1 MRIVMGSDAAG
12 MPLKETVK
20 EAVLAQGHDV
30 VDLALADRPAPDFVD
45 AAISVAHDLVAHE
58 GSLGFCFDAYGV
70 GSYLAATRVQGM
82 VAANISD
89 ERSAYMTREH
99 NNARLICLGSQVVG
113 PAVACRI
120 AREFLSARYAGG
132 RHQIRVDMLG
142 AMAAPAPSTVS
153 DADAGAASEAAAAA
167 RAACATA
174 ATMARAT
181 QAPRVVAIGCDHIV
195 TAEKTYLHTR
205 LEEAGY
211 EVLDVGT
218 YSHARTHYPI
228 FGKAVGEAV
237 ASGAADAGVVLCGT
251 GIGITNAV
259 NKVPGARCAL
269 VRDMTSACYARR
281 ELAANVVG
289 FGGKISGEFLMA
301 DTMLAFLAARYESTP
316 ERDALVA
323 KLDAVN
329 LADPVAQAD
338 PHLFDEF
345 LATWAAGGY
354 SD

>member
-1 MRIVMGSDAAG
+1 MRVVIGSDAAG
-12 MPLKETVK
+12 MPLKETVCR
-20 EAVLAQGHDV
+20 VLAVDGHEV
-30 VDLALADRPAPDFVD
+30 VDLAPAGSPAPDFVD
-45 AAISVAHDLVAHE
+45 AAVAVAHDLLVHE
-58 GSLGFCFDAYGV
+58 DSLGFCFDAYGQ
-70 GSYLAATRVQGM
+70 GSYLAAARVQGM
-82 VAANISD
+82 VAAAISD

-99 NNARLICLGSQVVG
+99 NNARMVCLGSAVVG
-113 PAVACRI
+113 EAVACRI
-120 AREFLSARYAGG
+120 AREFLRASYAGG
-132 RHQIRVDMLG
+132 RHQVRVDMLNK
-142 AMAAPAPSTVS
+142 MAAPA
-153 DADAGAASEAAAAA
+153 AGRARLSYGTPAA
-167 RAACATA
+167 RP
-174 ATMARAT
+174 
-181 QAPRVVAIGCDHIV
+181 PRVVAIGCDHIV

-218 YSHARTHYPI
+218 YSHARTHYPL

-237 ASGAADAGVVLCGT
+237 ASGTADAGVVLCGT

-269 VRDMTSACYARR
+269 VRDMTSAVYARR

-301 DTMLAFLAARYESTP
+301 DTMLAFLAERYESTP

-329 LADPVAQAD
+329 AADPVAQMD
-338 PHLFDEF
+338 PHFFDEF
-345 LATWAAGGY
+345 LARWAAGGY
-354 SD
+354 VD

>member
-1 MRIVMGSDAAG
+1 MRVVMGADAAG
-12 MPLKETVK
+12 MPLKDSVK
-20 EAVLAQGHDV
+20 AALAADGHEI
-30 VDLALADRPAPDFVD
+30 VDLAPDGAPALDFVE
-45 AAISVAHDLVAHE
+45 AAVGVAAELLAHA
-58 GSLGFCFDAYGV
+58 GALGFCFDAYGV
-70 GSYLAATRVQGM
+70 GGSLAATRVGGM

-99 NNARLICLGSQVVG
+99 NDARMVCMGAEVTG

-132 RHQIRVDMLG
+132 RHQVRVDMLG
-142 AMAAPAPSTVS
+142 RMAAPA
-153 DADAGAASEAAAAA
+153 AAGRGASEAAATAEA
-167 RAACATA
+167 TALRAACSTA
-174 ATMARAT
+174 ATCERAT
-181 QAPRVVAIGCDHIV
+181 RAPRVVAIGCDHIV

-218 YSHARTHYPI
+218 HSNARTHYPI

-251 GIGITNAV
+251 GIGISNAA

-269 VRDMTSACYARR
+269 VRDMTSAVFARR
-281 ELAANVVG
+281 ELAANIVG

-301 DTMLAFLAARYESTP
+301 DTMLAFLSERYEPTP
-316 ERDALVA
+316 ARDALVA
-323 KLDAVN
+323 KIDAVN
-329 LADPVAQAD
+329 AADPAAQAD
-338 PHLFDEF
+338 PQLFDEL
-345 LATWAAGGY
+345 LAAWAAGRY
-354 SD
+354 TD

>member
-1 MRIVMGSDAAG
+1 MRVVIGADAAG
-12 MPLKETVK
+12 MPLKTIIKK
-20 EAVLAQGHDV
+20 ELAADGHEV
-30 VDLALADRPAPDFVD
+30 VDLSPEPAEDFVD
-45 AAISVAHDLVAHE
+45 AAVAVAADLLAHE
-58 GSLGFCFDAYGV
+58 DSLGFCFDAYGQ

-82 VAANISD
+82 VAATISD

-99 NNARLICLGSQVVG
+99 NDARMICLGSAVVG

-120 AREFLSARYAGG
+120 AREFLRARYAGG
-132 RHQIRVDMLG
+132 RHQVRVDMLG
-142 AMAAPAPSTVS
+142 KMAAPAGPGRSRLSYGTP
-153 DADAGAASEAAAAA
+153 AA
-167 RAACATA
+167 R
-174 ATMARAT
+174 
-181 QAPRVVAIGCDHIV
+181 APRVVAIGCDHIV

-237 ASGAADAGVVLCGT
+237 ASGTADAGVVLCGT

-269 VRDMTSACYARR
+269 VRDMTSAIHARR

-301 DTMLAFLAARYESTP
+301 DTMLAFLAERYEPTP

-329 LADPVAQAD
+329 LADPVAQMD
-338 PHLFDEF
+338 PHFFDEF
-345 LATWAAGGY
+345 LERWAAGGY
-354 SD
+354 TD